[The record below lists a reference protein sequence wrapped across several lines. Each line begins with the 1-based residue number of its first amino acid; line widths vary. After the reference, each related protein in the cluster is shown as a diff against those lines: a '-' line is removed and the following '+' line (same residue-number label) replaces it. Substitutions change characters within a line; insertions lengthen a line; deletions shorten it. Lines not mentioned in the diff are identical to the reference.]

1 MDVPI
6 PTLDPRLHDA
16 LQSRTVA
23 LFLGADLPEAITGL
37 PSRADLSR
45 RLAERRGL
53 DPTLSLAQVTQ
64 RLAKGGYRF
73 DFTSLLREALDT
85 AGKKLQPYHRSV
97 VEFVQTNSIETI
109 VTTAYDSLLEAAF
122 REAGVEINIVVEDGD
137 LAFARR
143 GIPTLIRLYG
153 AADRPTSLV
162 ATEDDHYGLWR
173 DRNRENILDEV
184 RMLLRRNTALFLGYN
199 LADPDFN
206 LLWRE
211 VLDRMG
217 RFAAGAFAIWPGLP
231 EDEVQMWRDRQV
243 TMLAAEAGG
252 ILIATAGISPTT
264 GSAHVTAREVGVGK
278 VEAGGGAA
286 AQPDVASA
294 ATTLAQHRKLLEEK
308 KAAKWQELEQYK
320 LNLVMLERQA
330 ANYGG
335 RQFAPLIVQNQIN
348 AAEQA
353 IIRIEGELDE
363 IEGELAKLGG
373 L

>member
-16 LQSRTVA
+16 LKSHTLA

-37 PSRADLSR
+37 PSRADLAR
-45 RLAERRGL
+45 RLAERREL
-53 DPTLSLAQVTQ
+53 DLTLSLAQVTQ

-85 AGKKLQPYHRSV
+85 TGKKPQPYHRSV

-109 VTTAYDSLLEAAF
+109 VTTVYDNLLEAAF

-184 RMLLRRNTALFLGYN
+184 RMLLRRNTVLFLGYN

-231 EDEVQMWRDRQV
+231 EDEAQVWRDRQI
-243 TMLAAEAGG
+243 TMLEAEAGG
-252 ILIATAGISPTT
+252 ILIATAGISPT
-264 GSAHVTAREVGVGK
+264 GSAHVTTREVGVGK
-278 VEAGGGAA
+278 VEVGGGAA
-286 AQPDVASA
+286 AQPAVDSTA
-294 ATTLAQHRKLLEEK
+294 ATLAQHRKLLEER
-308 KAAKWQELEQYK
+308 KAAKWQELQQYK
-320 LNLVMLERQA
+320 LNLAMLEREA

-335 RQFAPLIVQNQIN
+335 RQFAPLIVQNQID